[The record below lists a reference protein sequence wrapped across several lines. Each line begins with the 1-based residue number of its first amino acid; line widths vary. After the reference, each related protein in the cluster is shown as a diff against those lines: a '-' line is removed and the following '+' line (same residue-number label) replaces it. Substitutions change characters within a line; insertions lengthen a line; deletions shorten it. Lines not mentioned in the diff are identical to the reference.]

1 MPIKRNTFI
10 YSGPGGPFEGLVA
23 VDTDWGSRRP
33 GVMIVPNVLGP
44 KEIDF
49 TVAERIADLGYVAMV
64 ADVYGQ
70 GNRATREDELP
81 TRFMDALNDDRKLL
95 RDRLLAS
102 LSVLKTLDEVNPKQV
117 AAIGYCF
124 GGKSVL
130 DLVRCGADVLGVV
143 SFHGVYDRPS
153 YANVETMTAKVL
165 VCHGW
170 TDFLAPPS
178 VTLELAQ
185 ELSEGSADWQ
195 LHAYGDSG
203 HGFTDPT
210 AKGTDAGYGYRP
222 RSDVRSWQAMENFL
236 AELFV

>member
-1 MPIKRNTFI
+1 MTIERQTII
-10 YSGPGGPFEGLVA
+10 YDGPGGPFEGMTA
-23 VDTDWGSRRP
+23 TDTDWDGPRP
-33 GVMIVPNVLGP
+33 GVMIVPNVLGA

-49 TVAERIADLGYVAMV
+49 AVAERIAALGYAALV

-70 GNRATREDELP
+70 GNRATREDDAP
-81 TRFMDALNDDRKLL
+81 TRFMDAMNDDRPLL

-102 LSVLKTLDEVNPKQV
+102 LTVLKGLDEVDPAQT

-130 DLVRCGADVLGVV
+130 DLARSGADLLGVV

-153 YANVETMTAKVL
+153 YDNVETMTAKIL

-170 TDFLAPPS
+170 TDFLAPPD
-178 VTLELAQ
+178 VTVGLAE
-185 ELSEGSADWQ
+185 ELSAGGADWQ
-195 LHAYGDSG
+195 LHAYGDTG

-210 AKGTDAGYGYRP
+210 AKGDSPGYGYHP
-222 RSDVRSWQAMENFL
+222 DSDRRSWQAMENFL
-236 AELFV
+236 AELFG